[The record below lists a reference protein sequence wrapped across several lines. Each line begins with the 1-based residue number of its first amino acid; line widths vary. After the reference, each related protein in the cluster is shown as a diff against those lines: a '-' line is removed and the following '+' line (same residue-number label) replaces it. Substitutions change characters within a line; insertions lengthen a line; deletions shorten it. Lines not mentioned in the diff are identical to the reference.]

1 MGFGGSSSSTA
12 GGIKIIRVGIF
23 LKGIKKEIKKFAFP
37 ESAVVVEKFHHIRE
51 ILLEDT
57 QLKMASLLI
66 ISYISLY
73 LFGALVGCFYDY
85 PFLLSLFE
93 SVSAAA
99 NVGLSVGITS
109 PLMPTG
115 LKLTYIFEMW
125 VGRLEFFS
133 ILVLFKSLFMVRR
146 KV

>member
-1 MGFGGSSSSTA
+1 M
-12 GGIKIIRVGIF
+12 GIF

-73 LFGALVGCFYDY
+73 LFGALVGCFYNY

-125 VGRLEFFS
+125 IGRLEFFS